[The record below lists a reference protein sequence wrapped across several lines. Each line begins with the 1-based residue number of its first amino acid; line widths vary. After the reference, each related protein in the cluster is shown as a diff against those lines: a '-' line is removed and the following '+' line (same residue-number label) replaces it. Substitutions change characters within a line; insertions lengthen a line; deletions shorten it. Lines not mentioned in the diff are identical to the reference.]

1 MQQTSVPLSAL
12 DVVLSFYRLALL
24 EKQPTL
30 AFRRFMSTEFVEH
43 KPDVESGTRES
54 AASYL
59 EELMSSLPGA
69 AWEIVRAVADAEL
82 VAIHAK
88 FTPEPGAQPYAIA
101 DSFKVRAGVIVERW
115 DVVAGPSSEAQN
127 PHPRF

>member
-1 MQQTSVPLSAL
+1 M
-12 DVVLSFYRLALL
+12 
-24 EKQPTL
+24 